1 MYQTPLQQYV
11 YVMLYKIMNAKSCIT
26 PTQCMADEITQSCA
40 IPLHGNREGSLHQS
54 KSAGRRIVGV
64 SCRNLSEG
72 TPQPWPGEP
81 WEPTKEK
88 KNLFICVVPTW
99 DAESHLHHA
108 AMVIPVYPAPS
119 ICSTSIAQVS

>member
-26 PTQCMADEITQSCA
+26 PTQCMADEITQSCG
-40 IPLHGNREGSLHQS
+40 ILLHGNREGSLHQS

-88 KNLFICVVPTW
+88 KIYLFVLFPLGMQRVTSTMLLWSYLYTLHLRSVPHQ
-99 DAESHLHHA
+99 SLR
-108 AMVIPVYPAPS
+108 
-119 ICSTSIAQVS
+119 